1 MKKADRQRRLLEIIS
16 ARRYEEISRLAE
28 ELNVSH
34 DTISRDLNELTES
47 ASFYITCGKHG
58 GGVYAV
64 DGWYY
69 SRTYLSTDQEALL
82 RKLLAGLQP
91 EEQKTMQSILNA
103 FAKPT
108 KEANR

>member
-16 ARRYEEISRLAE
+16 ARRYEKISRLAE

-47 ASFYITCGKHG
+47 ASYYITSGKHG

-91 EEQKTMQSILNA
+91 EEQKTMQSILDA